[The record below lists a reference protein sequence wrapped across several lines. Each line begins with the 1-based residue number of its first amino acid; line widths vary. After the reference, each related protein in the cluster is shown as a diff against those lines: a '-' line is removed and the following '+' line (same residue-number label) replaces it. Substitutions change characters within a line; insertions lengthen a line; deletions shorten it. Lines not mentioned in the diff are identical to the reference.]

1 MKKKLLALLT
11 IILLVINTCF
21 LAYYSYIYRSSEI
34 KELIKQ
40 RDEYK
45 QLYLK
50 CNGIIITIN
59 DKGKFDNNGYLKE

>member
-1 MKKKLLALLT
+1 MKKKLLTILT

-21 LAYYSYIYRSSEI
+21 LGYYSYIYRSSEI

>member
-21 LAYYSYIYRSSEI
+21 LGYYSYINRSAEI
-34 KELIKQ
+34 KELIRE
-40 RDEYK
+40 RDQYK

-50 CNGIIITIN
+50 CNGIIITMN